1 MIEAFAFLLL
11 GHALADFVFQS
22 DSIVA
27 RKAEPGSRAGALAQ
41 HGLILFVCHSVA
53 LAPLA
58 SVEAGL
64 VVVFVVLVHVV
75 LDWAKSVADQRW
87 HRPLLFFLLD
97 QALHILTI
105 AGAALYLSSV
115 EHSLWWALP
124 HATLAWLAV
133 LTLYASAWI
142 LVWRGGEFFMSMLLA
157 ACKLDVSDAAGGAQ
171 DPNLGRLIGVLERL
185 LVVTMVLEHAW
196 AGIGLLVAAKSV
208 ARFKELD
215 DRRFSEYYLVGTL
228 GSLLVALAV
237 GLSIRELL
245 AQ

>member
-1 MIEAFAFLLL
+1 MIDTFAFLLI

-22 DSIVA
+22 DSVVA
-27 RKAEPGSRAGALAQ
+27 RKAEPGTRGLALFQ
-41 HGLILFVCHSVA
+41 HGLILLACHSAAALPIASSEVA
-53 LAPLA
+53 LAVIA
-58 SVEAGL
+58 I
-64 VVVFVVLVHVV
+64 VVVHIF
-75 LDWAKSVADQRW
+75 LDWAKSVADKRW

-105 AGAALYLSSV
+105 AAAAFYLSGS
-115 EHSLWWALP
+115 HSLWWSIPGEMIEWLSV
-124 HATLAWLAV
+124 LA
-133 LTLYASAWI
+133 LYASAWI
-142 LVWRGGEFFMSMLLA
+142 LVWRGGEFFMAMLLA
-157 ACKLDVSDAAGGAQ
+157 ACKLDTSYASGSQA

-245 AQ
+245 GQ

>member
-1 MIEAFAFLLL
+1 MIDTFAFLLL

-27 RKAEPGSRAGALAQ
+27 RKAQPGSRAGALLQ
-41 HGLILFVCHSVA
+41 HGLILFACHSVA
-53 LAPLA
+53 ALPIA
-58 SVEAGL
+58 SEEAAIAIAA
-64 VVVFVVLVHVV
+64 VVAVHVF

-97 QALHILTI
+97 QALHIVTL
-105 AGAALYLSSV
+105 AGAALFLSSDA
-115 EHSLWWALP
+115 SLWLALSD
-124 HATLAWLAV
+124 ATTQWLAV
-133 LTLYASAWI
+133 LALYASAWI
-142 LVWRGGEFFMSMLLA
+142 LVWRGGEFFMAMLLA
-157 ACKLDVSDAAGGAQ
+157 ACKLDTSDAAGGST

-228 GSLLVALAV
+228 GSLLIALAV

-245 AQ
+245 GH